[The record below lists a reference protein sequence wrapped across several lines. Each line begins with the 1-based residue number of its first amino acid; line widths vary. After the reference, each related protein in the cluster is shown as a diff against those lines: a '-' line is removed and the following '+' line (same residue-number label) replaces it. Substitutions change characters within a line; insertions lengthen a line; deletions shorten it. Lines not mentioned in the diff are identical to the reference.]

1 MDSPVFPGDLFK
13 MINILF
19 IAHADAALRPL
30 GLTCAQSDLLEY
42 LAERGEEET
51 TVQDIGQHFQ
61 LKHPTVIGFIHRLE
75 QKGFVTSSV
84 SQRDRRCRVI
94 RLTEKF
100 DEVQRV
106 MCETRDTID
115 ARVTRGFTAEEM
127 AQLEEYLSRVY
138 HNISES

>member
-1 MDSPVFPGDLFK
+1 MSSPVFPGDVFK
-13 MINILF
+13 KINILF

-42 LAERGEEET
+42 LAERGNEET

-61 LKHPTVIGFIHRLE
+61 LKHPTVVGFIRRLE
-75 QKGFVTSSV
+75 NKGFVTSSV
-84 SQRDRRCRVI
+84 SPRDRRCRVI
-94 RLTEKF
+94 RPTDKF
-100 DEVQRV
+100 DEVQRI
-106 MCETRDTID
+106 MQETRDSID

-127 AQLEEYLSRVY
+127 AQLQKYLSRIY

>member
-19 IAHADAALRPL
+19 VAHADAALRPL

-42 LAERGEEET
+42 LAERGAEET
-51 TVQDIGQHFQ
+51 TVQDIGQHFH
-61 LKHPTVIGFIHRLE
+61 LKHPTVIGFLHRLE

-106 MCETRDTID
+106 MRETRDTID
-115 ARVTRGFTAEEM
+115 ARVTRGFTAEELI
-127 AQLEEYLSRVY
+127 QLEEYLSRVY
-138 HNISES
+138 HNISEV

>member
-1 MDSPVFPGDLFK
+1 MSSPVFPGDLFK

-42 LAERGEEET
+42 LAERGDEET

-61 LKHPTVIGFIHRLE
+61 LKHPTVIGFIQRLE
-75 QKGFVTSSV
+75 NKGFVTSSV
-84 SQRDRRCRVI
+84 SPRDRRCRVI
-94 RLTEKF
+94 RLTDKF
-100 DEVQRV
+100 GEVQRV
-106 MCETRDTID
+106 MNDIRLYLD
-115 ARVTRGFTAEEM
+115 AQAARGFTTEEM
-127 AQLEEYLSRVY
+127 AQLQEYLSRVC

>member
-1 MDSPVFPGDLFK
+1 MSSPVFPGELFK

-19 IAHADAALRPL
+19 IAHADTALRPL

-42 LAERGEEET
+42 LAERGDEET
-51 TVQDIGQHFQ
+51 TVQDIGQHFR
-61 LKHPTVIGFIHRLE
+61 LKHPTVIGFIRRLE

-84 SQRDRRCRVI
+84 SPRDRRCRII

-106 MCETRDTID
+106 MRETRDMID
-115 ARVTRGFTAEEM
+115 ARVIRGFTAEEIR
-127 AQLEEYLSRVY
+127 QLEGYLSRVY
-138 HNISES
+138 HNIGES